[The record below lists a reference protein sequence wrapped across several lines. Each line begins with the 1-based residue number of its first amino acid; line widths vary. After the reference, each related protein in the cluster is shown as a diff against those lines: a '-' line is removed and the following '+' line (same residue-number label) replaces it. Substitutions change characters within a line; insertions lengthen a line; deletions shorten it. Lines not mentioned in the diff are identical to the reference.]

1 MSALCLLLFIILAV
15 VFVSVCYYFFPTL
28 KEHVQTQKIDETDR
42 PYYGN
47 LTV

>member
-1 MSALCLLLFIILAV
+1 MSALCLFILFIFAV
-15 VFVSVCYYFFPTL
+15 VFVSVCYYFFATL